1 MNNNGGHDDDNQIL
15 SKIGKKLY
23 LNSEKA
29 DVYFLFESTER
40 VPAHK
45 ILLSSA
51 SDVFEAMF
59 YGSLK
64 EEKDIKIVDVSA
76 EAFKDFLKFFYFNNV
91 ELNIEN
97 VAEVMY
103 LGKKYHVEDCLRLGT
118 NLLKINIT
126 ADNVV
131 AALSLALAY
140 SQTQLQVSCER
151 EIRSNSKGILQSP
164 NFSSCDRQVLKHII
178 NMDPI
183 ACYATEIF
191 ELCMAWVRFTSKQEK
206 LTKDVIQMHLGDL
219 FYQIPFG
226 SMSMD
231 EFVKILPSYGT
242 LFTADEYNEI
252 LQVISRLEA
261 KPKLFKKCRRL
272 PIWDE
277 KNVIQC
283 NRLIEYAIP
292 IYCNIQSEEVT
303 TFSTNTELLLG
314 HFFCARIRGNSENL
328 HKVVKVRA
336 TIRADKNTIETQFD
350 FDCLVF
356 DDKWPNDE
364 IMIRLPEPLIIKPG
378 ILYEIQL
385 LFPSTK
391 YQAWKN
397 RLSSTVNLEHNIV
410 VKFGNQR
417 KAIKGKRAGN
427 VGTISMLGFNLL
439 K

>member
-1 MNNNGGHDDDNQIL
+1 MNTNGGHDDDNQVL

-51 SDVFEAMF
+51 SEVFEAMF
-59 YGSLK
+59 YGLLK
-64 EEKDIKIVDVSA
+64 EENDIKIVDVSA
-76 EAFKDFLKFFYFNNV
+76 EAFKDFLKFFYFNKV

-103 LGKKYHVEDCLRLGT
+103 LGKKYDVEDCLELST
-118 NLLKINIT
+118 NLLTNNVT

-131 AALSLALAY
+131 SALSLALSY
-140 SQTQLQVSCER
+140 SQTQLQISCER
-151 EIRSNSKGILQSP
+151 EVRSNPQGILQSP
-164 NFSSCDRQVLKHII
+164 NFSSCDRQVLEHII

-183 ACYATEIF
+183 VCSATEIF
-191 ELCMAWVRFTSKQEK
+191 EVCMSWVRFTSKQEK
-206 LTKDVIQMHLGDL
+206 LTKDVIQTYLGDL
-219 FYQIPFG
+219 FHQIPFG

-242 LFTADEYNEI
+242 LFTGYEYNEI

-261 KPKLFKKCRRL
+261 EPKIFKRCRRL

-277 KNVIQC
+277 KNVIEC
-283 NRLIEYAIP
+283 NRLIKFAIP
-292 IYCNIQSEEVT
+292 TYCNIQSEEVT
-303 TFSTNTELLLG
+303 TFSTNRELLLG
-314 HFFCARIRGNSENL
+314 HFFCARIRGNSEKLN
-328 HKVVKVRA
+328 KIVKVRA
-336 TIRADKNTIETQFD
+336 IIRANTNKIETQFD

-356 DDKWPNDE
+356 DDKWPNDDK
-364 IMIRLPEPLIIKPG
+364 MIRLPEPLIIKPG
-378 ILYEIQL
+378 VLYEIKL
-385 LFPSTK
+385 LFPPTE
-391 YQAWKN
+391 YEAWKN

-410 VKFGNQR
+410 VQFGNQR
-417 KAIKGKRAGN
+417 NREKGGCD
-427 VGTISMLGFNLL
+427 GIISMLGFNLP